1 MQVILKEDVLN
12 LGYKD
17 DIVTVADGYGRN
29 YLIPRGLAIVATESA
44 KKVLA
49 ENLRQRKHKLEA
61 IKKEAEAKAA
71 KLDGVSPTIK
81 AKTSKFGVIFGS
93 VTAIQIADEL
103 QKMGFD
109 IDRKIIYLK
118 GSVKE
123 VGDYTCQIRLHRE
136 VQVDMPFTVVS
147 ENHEEIVSR
156 EPQKPTE
163 EASKPTNEAGEND
176 TPAETNADAL

>member
-29 YLIPRGLAIVATESA
+29 FLIPRGMAVIASESA

-49 ENLRQRKHKLEA
+49 ENLKQRKHKLEA

-71 KLDGVSPTIK
+71 KLEGIELTLK
-81 AKTSKFGVIFGS
+81 AKTSKYGVIFGS

-103 QKMGFD
+103 QKLGYD
-109 IDRKIIYLK
+109 VDRKIIYMK
-118 GSVKE
+118 GSIKE
-123 VGDYTCQIRLHRE
+123 VGSYTCQVRLHRE
-136 VQVDMPFTVVS
+136 VQVDIPLTVVS
-147 ENHEEIVSR
+147 ENHEEIVSK
-156 EPQKPTE
+156 EPQKVKEEPQKEEVAEPSEEPATE
-163 EASKPTNEAGEND
+163 EKVEE
-176 TPAETNADAL
+176 